1 MSNASLFTVCFGSG
15 SLSPYPARSNSRKYI
30 PNSSISSWKLKQ
42 CENSHHLTFVQC
54 YFFDSLNLIHYYF
67 LDWKVYQ
74 GSSCKIT
81 QVYEYDDLLKKK
93 KKITLTDKRIF
104 ESIDRMTLLDMC
116 AQVCDQNC
124 SPGLF
129 LYMKF

>member
-1 MSNASLFTVCFGSG
+1 MSNASLFTECFGSA

-42 CENSHHLTFVQC
+42 CENSHHPTFVQC
-54 YFFDSLNLIHYYF
+54 YFFDSLNLTHYYF

-116 AQVCDQNC
+116 ALVCDQNC
-124 SPGLF
+124 SLGYSF
-129 LYMKF
+129 I